1 MEMVEVYRLADEG
14 VAFEFIVSL
23 IVGDGFEQA
32 IICAVLT
39 RKCAWVNP
47 VQTVGNGGGFFLQQG
62 IPSRKHF
69 TNFIILPTITGNEKD
84 YCYKS
89 NGDIIEKA
97 HFFSDLLVAKLIFFA
112 E

>member
-1 MEMVEVYRLADEG
+1 DGTVCYSHAGADNSLVGEGSDIVVTVRFMEMVEVYRLADEG

-69 TNFIILPTITGNEKD
+69 TNFI
-84 YCYKS
+84 
-89 NGDIIEKA
+89 
-97 HFFSDLLVAKLIFFA
+97 
-112 E
+112 